1 MYIAE
6 WPDMVMELTQV
17 YLEPSQKKALQAKAR
32 AHGTKLAEE
41 VRRAV
46 DAYLAGVSPE
56 DLSLLEA
63 GSRKAARHL
72 VEMSE
77 ELDRINARLDE
88 AFATL
93 SHARKK
99 GGRG

>member
-1 MYIAE
+1 
-6 WPDMVMELTQV
+6 MVMELTQV

-46 DAYLAGVSPE
+46 DTYLAGVSPE
-56 DLSLLEA
+56 DLNLLDA
-63 GSRKAARHL
+63 GSRKAAEQL
-72 VEMSE
+72 QEMSE
-77 ELDRINARLDE
+77 ELDGINARLDE

-93 SHARKK
+93 SRARRH
-99 GGRG
+99 GRRR

>member
-1 MYIAE
+1 
-6 WPDMVMELTQV
+6 MVMELTQV
-17 YLEPSQKKALQAKAR
+17 YLEPSQKRALQAKAR

-56 DLSLLEA
+56 DLSLLDA

-72 VEMSE
+72 VEMSV
-77 ELDRINARLDE
+77 ELDQSNARLDE

-93 SHARKK
+93 SHTRKK

>member
-1 MYIAE
+1 MS
-6 WPDMVMELTQV
+6 MELTQV
-17 YLEPSQKKALQAKAR
+17 YLEPSQKRALQAKAR

-56 DLSLLEA
+56 DLALLDA

-72 VEMSE
+72 AEMSG
-77 ELDRINARLDE
+77 ELDRINRRLDE
-88 AFATL
+88 VFGKL
-93 SHARKK
+93 SGAKRNGRRK
-99 GGRG
+99 

>member
-1 MYIAE
+1 
-6 WPDMVMELTQV
+6 MVMELTQV

-99 GGRG
+99 GGCG

>member
-1 MYIAE
+1 MT
-6 WPDMVMELTQV
+6 MELTQV
-17 YLEPSQKKALQAKAR
+17 YLEPFQKRALQAKAR

-56 DLSLLEA
+56 ELNLLDA

-72 VEMSE
+72 AEMSE
-77 ELDRINARLDE
+77 ELERINARLDE
-88 AFATL
+88 AFATV
-93 SHARKK
+93 SRTRRK
-99 GGRG
+99 GRRP

>member
-1 MYIAE
+1 
-6 WPDMVMELTQV
+6 MVMELTQV

-32 AHGTKLAEE
+32 AHGTKFAEE

-56 DLSLLEA
+56 DLSLLDA

-72 VEMSE
+72 VEMAE

-88 AFATL
+88 AFAAL
-93 SHARKK
+93 SHAGRK
-99 GGRG
+99 GRRK

>member
-1 MYIAE
+1 MA
-6 WPDMVMELTQV
+6 MELTQV

-32 AHGTKLAEE
+32 AHGTGLAEE

-56 DLSLLEA
+56 DLSLLDA
-63 GSRKAARHL
+63 GSRKAAKHL

-88 AFATL
+88 TFATL
-93 SHARKK
+93 THTRRK
-99 GGRG
+99 GRRR